1 MLTFYGFRV
10 SSIFIVDQYNEWRG
24 TKMEDGEDTNV
35 SISRKSFKFTRF
47 RNKFKIQTYLEN
59 ANVGEMVSQLMCEMG
74 HVIGTVFGA
83 STMVL
88 QLMHAH

>member
-1 MLTFYGFRV
+1 MER
-10 SSIFIVDQYNEWRG
+10 NENERWRG
-24 TKMEDGEDTNV
+24 YKCERITKPFEFTQF
-35 SISRKSFKFTRF
+35 KS
-47 RNKFKIQTYLEN
+47 KFKIQTYLEN